1 MKEKV
6 FGIIEYVNEGIDTAP
21 QTLTEKGVIGIVF
34 ASPWI
39 DAIVV
44 YC

>member
-21 QTLTEKGVIGIVF
+21 QTLTEKGVIGIML
-34 ASPWI
+34 AIPWI

>member
-21 QTLTEKGVIGIVF
+21 QTLTEKGVIGIML
-34 ASPWI
+34 
-39 DAIVV
+39 AIP
-44 YC
+44 